1 MTPASANSS
10 FDAGDDERRRI
21 AAEVASR
28 LRRRGVQ
35 LTGAESAMDLADLE
49 EAVEEFE
56 RAVERSGGDLMV
68 DEPVVGESPIA
79 PDEAAFV
86 LPVRKH
92 EESVNAF
99 IARITEATEQI
110 SAQ

>member
-1 MTPASANSS
+1 MTPESKHRS
-10 FDAGDDERRRI
+10 FDPADDERLRI
-21 AAEVASR
+21 AAEVAGR

-35 LTGAESAMDLADLE
+35 LDGGESAIELADLE

-68 DEPVVGESPIA
+68 DEPVAGDSPIA

-86 LPVRKH
+86 LPARKAG
-92 EESVNAF
+92 ESVGSFIGRIGNAADQ
-99 IARITEATEQI
+99 ITAR
-110 SAQ
+110 

>member
-1 MTPASANSS
+1 MTSASTNAS
-10 FDAGDDERRRI
+10 FDSGDDERRRI

-35 LTGAESAMDLADLE
+35 LSGTESAMDLADLE

-68 DEPVVGESPIA
+68 DEPVAGDSPIA

-92 EESVNAF
+92 GESVSAF
-99 IARITEATEQI
+99 IGRITEAAEQI
-110 SAQ
+110 TSR